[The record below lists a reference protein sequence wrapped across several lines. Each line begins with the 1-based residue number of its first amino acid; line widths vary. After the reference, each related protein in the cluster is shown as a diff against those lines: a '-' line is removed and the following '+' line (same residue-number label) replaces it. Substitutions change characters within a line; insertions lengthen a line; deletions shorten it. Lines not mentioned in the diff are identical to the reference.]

1 MNVFGIGLPEMAII
15 FVVALLIFGPKKLPE
30 IGRTFGKTLRSFQDA
45 SREFQEE
52 FEKEAKEIEKV
63 ATQAMG
69 ATLEDKPAE
78 KPKIA
83 AAKAEPQAEG
93 GVVNEVETSHADGAK
108 AAEGDAA
115 EAAVAGEA
123 TAQTAQTEA

>member
-52 FEKEAKEIEKV
+52 FEKEAKAVEKTV
-63 ATQAMG
+63 TTAME
-69 ATLEDKPAE
+69 ATLEDKPKA
-78 KPKIA
+78 KIEP
-83 AAKAEPQAEG
+83 AKAETAE
-93 GVVNEVETSHADGAK
+93 TADATNSTDSAEAK
-108 AAEGDAA
+108 A
-115 EAAVAGEA
+115 
-123 TAQTAQTEA
+123 

>member
-52 FEKEAKEIEKV
+52 FEKEAKAVEKTV
-63 ATQAMG
+63 TTAME
-69 ATLEDKPAE
+69 ATLEE
-78 KPKIA
+78 KPK
-83 AAKAEPQAEG
+83 AKIEP
-93 GVVNEVETSHADGAK
+93 AK
-108 AAEGDAA
+108 AANSEDATEAA
-115 EAAVAGEA
+115 EVAGEE
-123 TAQTAQTEA
+123 TAASTEVEA

>member
-52 FEKEAKEIEKV
+52 FEKEAKAVEKI
-63 ATQAMG
+63 ATQAME
-69 ATLEDKPAE
+69 ATLETKPAD
-78 KPKIA
+78 KPKIE
-83 AAKAEPQAEG
+83 AAKVEEVSPEVPEEAERNASAQVPEPTNAQ
-93 GVVNEVETSHADGAK
+93 V
-108 AAEGDAA
+108 DA
-115 EAAVAGEA
+115 
-123 TAQTAQTEA
+123 